1 MAAYSAKTGRRY
13 IEPVNGRSR
22 VRCACC
28 GNRATHLLMADGAA
42 MGTGC
47 ELYGR
52 RWVKNYGSALNSLSR
67 LRAAAG
73 RAALERSEG
82 SPVHKPAVDSGE
94 SGDE

>member
-1 MAAYSAKTGRRY
+1 MTVYSAKTGFRH
-13 IEPVNGRSR
+13 IEPVGKRSR

-52 RWVKNYGSALNSLSR
+52 RWVKNYDSAIRSLHR
-67 LRAAAG
+67 LKRAAG

-82 SPVHKPAVDSGE
+82 
-94 SGDE
+94 

>member
-1 MAAYSAKTGRRY
+1 MTVYNAKTGRRY
-13 IEPVNGRSR
+13 IEPVSGRSR

-42 MGTGC
+42 MGAGC

-52 RWVKNYGSALNSLSR
+52 RWAKNYDGALNSLNR

-82 SPVHKPAVDSGE
+82 
-94 SGDE
+94 